1 MTSTMK
7 AWQWTKIHEKLE
19 NSLTLNSD
27 VPVPDKSSLSTDEL
41 LIEVITAAINPID
54 YKLPES
60 GWLGSL
66 SIRGRPATPGLDF
79 CGRVVAKHKS
89 VTSLSEGDLV
99 FGAFG
104 KSSQI
109 GSLAQFIVVSASEC
123 ARLPEGVTPDQGA
136 AVGCAATTAFQ
147 AVVVSQRLEPG
158 SRVFVNGGSG
168 GVGTYAVQFATALSA
183 EVTASCSTANVE
195 LCRALG
201 AREVIDYKAQ
211 DVVAALKEKGQIYDL
226 VVDNVGDPG
235 LYAQCAAF
243 LKKNGAYMQVGI
255 SSLSMSNLLSA
266 YKNMI
271 IAGSRSY
278 RFLSMRSETAWF
290 TQIGKWMAEGK
301 VRPVI
306 DEAFEFDDVVE
317 AYKKLRTGHA
327 KGKIIVHVGK

>member
-7 AWQWTKIHEKLE
+7 AWQWTKINEKLE
-19 NSLTLNSD
+19 NSLTLRSD
-27 VPVPDKSSLSTDEL
+27 VPVPDKSTLATDQL
-41 LIEVITAAINPID
+41 LVEVITAALNPID

-60 GWLGSL
+60 GWIGSL

-89 VTSLSEGDLV
+89 VASPCEGDLV

-104 KSSQI
+104 KSSKA
-109 GSLAQFIVVSASEC
+109 GSLAQFIVVSATEC

-147 AVVVSQRLEPG
+147 AVVSRGLGPG

-168 GVGTYAVQFATALSA
+168 GVGTYAVQFAAAALAA

-201 AREVIDYKAQ
+201 AREVIDYKTQ
-211 DVVAALKEKGQIYDL
+211 DVVAALKGKGPVFDL

-235 LYAQCAAF
+235 LYAQCGAF
-243 LKKNGAYMQVGI
+243 LKKNGAYVQVGI
-255 SSLSMSNLLSA
+255 ASLSASNLLST

-271 IAGSRSY
+271 VPGSHSY
-278 RFLSMRSETAWF
+278 RFLSMRSEAAWF

-327 KGKIIVHVGK
+327 RGKIIVHVGE